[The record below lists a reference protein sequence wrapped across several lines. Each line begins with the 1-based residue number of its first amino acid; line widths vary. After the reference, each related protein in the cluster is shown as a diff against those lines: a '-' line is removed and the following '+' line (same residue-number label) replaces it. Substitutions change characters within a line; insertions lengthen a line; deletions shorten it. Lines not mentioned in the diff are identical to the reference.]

1 MLNPS
6 SLFSFLDYT
15 SLNATDSTIKMN
27 NWLDNVVKVNTQI
40 KNKYNLEFPAV
51 CVFEPYVNLAKQKL
65 SSTTVL
71 VAAVAGAFPHG
82 QASIETKINEI
93 ELLIKQG
100 VDEIDFVISRAPL
113 FDNDSEALS
122 YELTQ
127 AKKACKNKSF
137 KVILETGELDATQIA
152 IASQLSI
159 ACGADFIKTSTGKA
173 TVNATPEAVEI
184 MCKQIR
190 THYLATGKKVGIK
203 IAGGVANA
211 NTALQY
217 SSQIGSLLD
226 SEWLNPH
233 LFRIGAS
240 SLVNDLLKTL

>member
-1 MLNPS
+1 MPQTEK
-6 SLFSFLDYT
+6 LFSFLDYT
-15 SLNATDSTIKMN
+15 SLNATDSLLKMN
-27 NWLDNVVKVNTQI
+27 IWLDNVLDINTEI
-40 KNKYNLEFPAV
+40 KKKYNLEFPAV
-51 CVFEPYVNLAKQKL
+51 CVFEPYVSLAKQKL
-65 SSTTVL
+65 NSTTVL

-93 ELLIKQG
+93 DFLVKQG
-100 VDEIDFVISRAPL
+100 ADEIDFVISRAPL
-113 FDNDSEALS
+113 FDNDSNALS
-122 YELTQ
+122 NELIQ
-127 AKKACKNKSF
+127 AKKACKDKSF

-184 MCKQIR
+184 MCNQIR
-190 THYLATGKKVGIK
+190 AHYLSTGKKVGIK
-203 IAGGVANA
+203 IAGGVANT
-211 NTALQY
+211 NSALQY
-217 SSQIGSLLD
+217 TSQVERLLGI
-226 SEWLNPH
+226 EWLNPH